1 MSTYNRA
8 MYNQAMNRAEYV
20 AMQQLVLE
28 NVHPSQFSALP
39 PSPKEIE
46 RKALLLGIECKK
58 YSF

>member
-8 MYNQAMNRAEYV
+8 MYNAAKNNAEYV
-20 AMQQLVLE
+20 AMQLLVIE
-28 NVHPSQFSALP
+28 CVHPSQFTCLP

-46 RKALLLGIECKK
+46 RKALLLGIERKK

>member
-8 MYNQAMNRAEYV
+8 MYNAAMNKAEYV
-20 AMQQLVLE
+20 AMQQLVIE
-28 NVHPSQFSALP
+28 TVHPSQFTCLP

-46 RKALLLGIECKK
+46 YKARLLGIECKK